1 MKKYKRAYKCN
12 DNLPIYESKH
22 SDVVRENI
30 KILELRK
37 YEPKLRFRNLV
48 RQNRDNN
55 IIKAYFTESGDVKY
69 MILNKLNK
77 VSII

>member
-1 MKKYKRAYKCN
+1 MKKYKRAYKSK

-37 YEPKLRFRNLV
+37 YEPQFRFRNLV
-48 RQNRDNN
+48 RLFRDNN
-55 IIKAYFTESGDVKY
+55 IIKAYFIESGDVKY
-69 MILNKLNK
+69 MILNKSNK